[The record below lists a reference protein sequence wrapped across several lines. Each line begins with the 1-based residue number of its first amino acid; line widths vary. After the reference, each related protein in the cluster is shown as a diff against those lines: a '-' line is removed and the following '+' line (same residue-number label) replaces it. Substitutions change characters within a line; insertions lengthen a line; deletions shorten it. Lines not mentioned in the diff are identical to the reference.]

1 MSLNIKNADGSLTKV
16 AGKTLMN
23 PVNNITTSDSLQDAP
38 VGHILSY
45 MGNTAPAHYLVCD
58 GAEYNIADYLDLANH
73 FKKEFGSV
81 NYFGGDGTSTFAVPD
96 LRGRMLLS
104 KDDVSNIGAIGGEK
118 EHLLSISEMPS
129 HGHNVFIYNNNNQNY
144 YAYSYSDP
152 TISKDLIQ
160 NTSGGR
166 MSSVTWNKTAFK
178 TAGIALGNDYGTGD
192 HSGITSYAGN
202 SEAHNNMPPYMSVLF
217 CIKYEPT
224 YFMEV
229 TGSNNDY
236 STEEQVI
243 GKWIDGKPIYR
254 KVYSLTKEY
263 SLKSNTWTVIDDIDF
278 TDKVPFDIKAIYT
291 KNDSNGSTPNLAFYS
306 FNKQLNIMNYRNVAQ
321 PLGLNHKIIIE
332 YIKTTD

>member
-16 AGKTLMN
+16 AGKTVMT
-23 PVNNITTSDSLQDAP
+23 PVNNITTSESLQDAP

-45 MGNTAPAHYLVCD
+45 MGNTAPAHYLICD

-73 FKKEFGSV
+73 FKKEFGSI
-81 NYFGGDGTSTFAVPD
+81 NYFGGDGTSTFKVPD
-96 LRGRMLLS
+96 LRGEFLRGTGTNGHAEQG
-104 KDDVSNIGAIGGEK
+104 DGAEVGEHQDATKHLRFVIGGSRELWINSNENK
-118 EHLLSISEMPS
+118 LAEDIDKKLSLTTSRSSISSTKSTATSQET
-129 HGHNVFIYNNNNQNY
+129 Y
-144 YAYSYSDP
+144 YTARP
-152 TISKDLIQ
+152 T
-160 NTSGGR
+160 NTS
-166 MSSVTWNKTAFK
+166 
-178 TAGIALGNDYGTGD
+178 
-192 HSGITSYAGN
+192 
-202 SEAHNNMPPYMSVLF
+202 VLY

-236 STEEQVI
+236 SAEEQII

-306 FNKQLNIMNYRNVAQ
+306 FNKQLNIMNCRNVAQ